1 METGG
6 CRMGGAGPGGPA
18 AITLEEL
25 DGLAEESP
33 DSAYHS
39 HGSSLEEEPAER
51 MDDEEQERLLSYWQ
65 SVGRGHQVD
74 VPRGKAGIGLGTWG
88 GPGAAGH
95 GTEHP
100 AGTPGTV
107 LRDSEPSKP
116 GSKAAKAAPGAMQSF
131 P

>member
-1 METGG
+1 MIRRAGSGGWERSGAGMETGG

-25 DGLAEESP
+25 DALPEESP

-39 HGSSLEEEPAER
+39 HGSSLEEEAAER

-74 VPRGKAGIGLGTWG
+74 VPRG
-88 GPGAAGH
+88 
-95 GTEHP
+95 
-100 AGTPGTV
+100 
-107 LRDSEPSKP
+107 RD
-116 GSKAAKAAPGAMQSF
+116 GMRG
-131 P
+131 